1 MGYTM
6 STQVQPETALRIFAI
21 HSHESF
27 AMARERKDGQETP
40 GARLA
45 RLRREKGITQVE
57 LAERLGVTQS
67 VVSDYER
74 DALRLN
80 SELIVQLT
88 QILGVSADELL
99 GLAKPAQS
107 NAPIKNRRLY
117 RQLQNIERLPKR
129 DQQALLRTIDAF
141 LSKAQ

>member
-1 MGYTM
+1 M
-6 STQVQPETALRIFAI
+6 P
-21 HSHESF
+21 
-27 AMARERKDGQETP
+27 
-40 GARLA
+40 
-45 RLRREKGITQVE
+45 RREKGITQVE

-99 GLAKPAQS
+99 GLVKPAQN

-117 RQLQNIERLPKR
+117 RQLQNIEKLPKR

-141 LSKAQ
+141 LTKAQ